1 MLVLAAQS
9 CLTLD
14 FSLPGSSVHRILHA
28 RILEWVAILFS
39 RGSSQTRDQTWVSG
53 IAGRFITVWAHDV
66 LVYVYDQLQQMV
78 CLVRDVDNGGG
89 YAGVK
94 AESIHKISVPSFQF
108 CCEPK
113 TAL

>member
-1 MLVLAAQS
+1 MSCHSLLQGIISKLGIKPGSLALQA
-9 CLTLD
+9 D
-14 FSLPGSSVHRILHA
+14 SLPS
-28 RILEWVAILFS
+28 EP
-39 RGSSQTRDQTWVSG
+39 
-53 IAGRFITVWAHDV
+53 HDV
-66 LVYVYDQLQQMV
+66 LVYVYYQLQQMDH
-78 CLVRDVDNGGG
+78 LVRDVANGGG

>member
-1 MLVLAAQS
+1 M
-9 CLTLD
+9 
-14 FSLPGSSVHRILHA
+14 
-28 RILEWVAILFS
+28 
-39 RGSSQTRDQTWVSG
+39 
-53 IAGRFITVWAHDV
+53 

-94 AESIHKISVPSFQF
+94 AESIHEISVPSFQF